1 MNRFFKA
8 VVIGTAAGILDAI
21 ALVLSQSV
29 WQTSVAALLHWMG
42 LGIIITYVRLPFTG
56 WLSGILLALMTGVP
70 LAILATGTESGGFAH
85 ALLASVILGGLLGLI
100 ADKLIVN
107 QPPR

>member
-1 MNRFFKA
+1 VNRFFKA

-29 WQTSVAALLHWMG
+29 WQASLAALLHWMG
-42 LGIIITYVRLPFTG
+42 MGIVITYVRLPFTG
-56 WLSGILLALMTGVP
+56 WLSGIILALMTGAP
-70 LAILATGTESGGFAH
+70 LAILATASETGGAGHFLGSAV
-85 ALLASVILGGLLGLI
+85 LLGGLLGLV

-107 QPPR
+107 QPTR

>member
-8 VVIGTAAGILDAI
+8 MVIGTAAGILDAI

-29 WQTSVAALLHWMG
+29 WQASVAALLHWMG
-42 LGIIITYVRLPFTG
+42 LGVIITYVRLPFTG
-56 WLSGILLALMTGVP
+56 WLSGMLLALITAVP
-70 LAILATGTESGGFAH
+70 LALLSTATESGGFGH
-85 ALLASVILGGLLGLI
+85 ALLAAVILGGLLGLI

-107 QPPR
+107 QPGR